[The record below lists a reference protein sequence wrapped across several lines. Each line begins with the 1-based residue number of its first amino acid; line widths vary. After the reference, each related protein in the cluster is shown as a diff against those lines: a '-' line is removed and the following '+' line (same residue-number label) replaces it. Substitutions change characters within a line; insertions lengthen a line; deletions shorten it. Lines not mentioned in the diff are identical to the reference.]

1 MWKVIIG
8 TLSSLVAGL
17 VAPLFGFLIMKILS
31 EMMFAQYAGENVLA
45 ATGDWTLMMVA
56 AAILIMIAKA
66 SSVINFSGI
75 GQNIIKN
82 VRKELYSSILHK
94 EIGWHDDSTNG
105 SGVLT
110 ATLASDVS
118 TLNGVSS
125 EGRAAQIEA
134 MAALMW
140 GLILG
145 FIFSWPMALV
155 GLGIAPFL
163 VFGTFISQKVE

>member
-1 MWKVIIG
+1 MDKANDVLKRADEQLRQDLDHIYDPKKQEKTFGKRVGQYSKPMWKVIIG

-125 EGRAAQIEA
+125 EGRAA
-134 MAALMW
+134 
-140 GLILG
+140 
-145 FIFSWPMALV
+145 
-155 GLGIAPFL
+155 
-163 VFGTFISQKVE
+163 